1 MNRAI
6 FCFFVF
12 SISNLFSQKNI
23 VNLDSII
30 KSDNYKVYKNI
41 NYGNHERNVLDLWI
55 AESEIKSPLM
65 IYIHGGGLDLVVKN
79 LLTGKIIL
87 IEIKNL
93 MKMEYRL
100 RQLIIDL
107 KTMKTVFFHA

>member
-1 MNRAI
+1 M
-6 FCFFVF
+6 VG
-12 SISNLFSQKNI
+12 
-23 VNLDSII
+23 V
-30 KSDNYKVYKNI
+30 
-41 NYGNHERNVLDLWI
+41 
-55 AESEIKSPLM
+55 
-65 IYIHGGGLDLVVKN
+65 LDLVVKN

-87 IEIKNL
+87 IELKNL